1 MMLIIV
7 LDVFVFVFVFVRAW
21 IGHDCFWK
29 VDDGNVM

>member
-7 LDVFVFVFVFVRAW
+7 LDVFVFVFVRAW

-29 VDDGNVM
+29 VDDDNVM

>member
-1 MMLIIV
+1 MMLIVV
-7 LDVFVFVFVFVRAW
+7 LDVFVFVRAW